1 MKKYEFTNETMNY
14 FGRTL
19 YRIRALIEI
28 RDDKSNILV
37 RPGDLGGWVEHEDIL
52 SHESAAWIYGNAM
65 VCDNTRVCNYAVVC
79 DNAKVFGN
87 AEVFGNAKVCDNALV
102 SDNAKV
108 YGDARVRD
116 NAEVYGDAM
125 VCDDAKVYGDAEVCD
140 NAEIKKSENFLT
152 IGPIGSRKDITTFFL
167 TKDNII
173 KVKCGC
179 FLGAIHEFLSK
190 VESTHGNNKHATVYR
205 LAVELAK
212 EQIELNPVNTEY

>member
-87 AEVFGNAKVCDNALV
+87 AEVFGNAKVCDNA
-102 SDNAKV
+102 
-108 YGDARVRD
+108 
-116 NAEVYGDAM
+116 E
-125 VCDDAKVYGDAEVCD
+125 VYGDAEVCD

-179 FLGAIHEFLSK
+179 FLGTIHEFLSK

-212 EQIELNPVNTEY
+212 EQIELNPVDTEY